1 MNNLMNE
8 YKLIEAGTMG
18 RPLGKRDMVFCII
31 YCKEGRQYENYDYFL
46 NSPHPELRERA
57 KVTVPTVLA
66 TFRGDG
72 KLGFVGGN
80 VEKHHKDLVHAIK
93 DEMEEEFNM
102 INIDES
108 KLKPFATYANDKS
121 HISTF
126 LYEVSYEEIKEIQ
139 LNAFGAKHM
148 YSEVCAPVLLQLQ
161 YLSIPNLMNQVFAGT
176 GKLELNL
183 LIEKEFI
190 GCSEQ
195 VKKALQ
201 LAKLHFEPKLRNN
214 GKNYYEDHILKV
226 YNKTK
231 ELVTTKDGCDE
242 KYLIIAILHDVFED
256 TNLTYEYISSEFGED
271 IAEAIQILTIDKSKC
286 PPYEFIAVKE
296 ATKNEYTKVVRFA
309 DRLSNLEQTSFKT
322 NDNKFIE
329 KMINKTRAYYIP
341 NFEGE
346 FELALK
352 KEVMRLVNEL
362 HHCPYCYGELK
373 DDEFAYDV
381 SIICSDCGRERESTY
396 L

>member
-1 MNNLMNE
+1 M
-8 YKLIEAGTMG
+8 
-18 RPLGKRDMVFCII
+18 
-31 YCKEGRQYENYDYFL
+31 
-46 NSPHPELRERA
+46 
-57 KVTVPTVLA
+57 PTVLA

-93 DEMEEEFNM
+93 DEMEEEFN
-102 INIDES
+102 IVNIDES
-108 KLKPFATYANDKS
+108 KLKPFATYANKKS

-161 YLSIPNLMNQVFAGT
+161 YLSIPNLMKQIFAGT

-231 ELVTTKDGCDE
+231 
-242 KYLIIAILHDVFED
+242 
-256 TNLTYEYISSEFGED
+256 LTYEYISSEFGKD
-271 IAEAIQILTIDKSKC
+271 IAEAIKILTIDKSKC

-322 NDNKFIE
+322 NGNKFIE

-346 FELALK
+346 FKLALK
-352 KEVMRLVNEL
+352 KEVMRLSNEL